1 MLLPTSAAALA
12 QEWVLALG
20 QASTDADAV
29 AAGLAEALGRPAPA
43 TLLFGEFLG
52 CYHWCGC

>member
-1 MLLPTSAAALA
+1 MLMLTSAAAVA

-20 QASTDADAV
+20 QASTDADAI

-43 TLLFGEFLG
+43 TLSFAEFVR